1 MKPYGIFRL
10 ILIFLSLALGLMLF
24 ACFPNLPQSMVSNY
38 DNLNLR
44 FESNRSSARVGDRVE
59 MRFTVK
65 NVGNKPIKIQSR
77 SGPVLDI
84 QVNMAGS
91 DKIFL
96 LWSAQH
102 PDQAASE
109 LEWQPGESKTIEA
122 VWIPKQEDYT
132 LGFGVQLY
140 GFLREGSRIVKDAG
154 VIVCFGGC
162 DR

>member
-1 MKPYGIFRL
+1 MQGIFRL
-10 ILIFLSLALGLMLF
+10 ILIFLSLALGLMLS
-24 ACFPNLPQSMVSNY
+24 ACFPNLPQSKESNY

-44 FESNRSSARVGDRVE
+44 FESNRSSARAGDRVE

-109 LEWQPGESKTIEA
+109 LEWQPWESKTIEA
-122 VWIPKQEDYT
+122 VWIPTQEE
-132 LGFGVQLY
+132 FAFAANVHLY
-140 GFLREGSRIVKDAG
+140 GFLREGSRIVQDAG
-154 VIVCFGGC
+154 VLLCFGGC